1 MSNATSWGLC
11 IQCKWW
17 QIDPDAS
24 LEKSTHGLCI
34 DEDLQKYVLRVSGG
48 SGCNRFVNGVPA
60 RAEGSGSTPPVAKPA
75 R

>member
-1 MSNATSWGLC
+1 MSITPEWGLC

-17 QIDPDAS
+17 QVEPDAA

-34 DEDLQKYVLRVSGG
+34 DEKLQSFLLRVSGG
-48 SGCNRFVNGVPA
+48 SGCNRFANGVPA
-60 RAEGSGSTPPVAKPA
+60 RASGSGSCPPVARPV